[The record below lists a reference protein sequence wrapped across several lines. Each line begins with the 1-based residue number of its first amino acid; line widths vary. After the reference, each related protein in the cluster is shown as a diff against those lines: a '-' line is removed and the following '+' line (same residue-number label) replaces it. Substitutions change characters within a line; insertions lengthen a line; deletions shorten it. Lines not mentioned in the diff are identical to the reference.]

1 MDSVVTTHD
10 CHDLDAV
17 RSGDLD
23 AFGRIHDR
31 HAPLVFALC
40 RRRGVGGPGG
50 SPADADDATQEVFIR
65 AYRKLDTLEDCT
77 RLRAW
82 LCGIA
87 KFVVR
92 ERSRAASRRRRHEG
106 DAMTAAI
113 RDHGGATTSTPPAE
127 LARRERFAALE
138 SALEALAEDERLA
151 IHLHYLEDDPVE
163 AAGNALGISRS
174 GYYKLLARARNHLAE
189 ALRDHAPEDHR

>member
-1 MDSVVTTHD
+1 MDPVVTTHD

-113 RDHGGATTSTPPAE
+113 TKTSPPIRPTHFQTE
-127 LARRERFAALE
+127 KNINKT
-138 SALEALAEDERLA
+138 SPK
-151 IHLHYLEDDPVE
+151 HQ
-163 AAGNALGISRS
+163 
-174 GYYKLLARARNHLAE
+174 RNITKT
-189 ALRDHAPEDHR
+189 